1 MLTFIFVHF
10 REVRSEETD
19 EATVSPDSAVIPGE
33 PCILTNDDLG
43 RFVGHKSGYSQAVID
58 NLKLTKTCKPS
69 EVERG
74 YTDATYNERIDA
86 NVANYRRRLL
96 QMGPNIYRRKT

>member
-1 MLTFIFVHF
+1 MLTFTFVHF
-10 REVRSEETD
+10 SEVRSEEPSA
-19 EATVSPDSAVIPGE
+19 ATVSPDSAFVPDE
-33 PCILTNDDLG
+33 PCILTADDLG
-43 RFVGHKSGYSQAVID
+43 RFVGRKSGYSQAVID
-58 NLKLTKTCKPS
+58 DLKLTKTCKPS

-96 QMGPNIYRRKT
+96 HMGPDIYRRKT

>member
-1 MLTFIFVHF
+1 MLTLIFVHF
-10 REVRSEETD
+10 REVRSEETA
-19 EATVSPDSAVIPGE
+19 EATVSPDSAVVPGE

-43 RFVGHKSGYSQAVID
+43 RFVGQQSGYSQAVID

-74 YTDATYNERIDA
+74 YTDATYNERIDR
-86 NVANYRRRLL
+86 NVDNYRSRLL